1 MTTVTHDQI
10 SDVISQCATRPTAK
24 IQSIFTFCGFEV
36 VTSNVI
42 SETLTAWEIFDRDGH
57 AWRVHTGPAA
67 NEMDPNL
74 RVVAL

>member
-1 MTTVTHDQI
+1 MTHDQI
-10 SDVISQCATRPTAK
+10 SSAISQCATRPTAK
-24 IQSIFTFCGFEV
+24 IESIFAFCGFEV
-36 VTSNVI
+36 VTSTVL
-42 SETLTAWEIFDRDGH
+42 SEVLTSWEIFDRDGH